1 MKAET
6 SETVEVP
13 KSGENTVVA
22 TPDSASQA
30 GTEGDSGSGSESGD
44 ADAETAT
51 SASHTASSST
61 ATVVA
66 PTSASIKG
74 KGKVAS
80 VTEISQKTET
90 PEPPRSKGK
99 NLVGRINNLVS
110 SDLSSLE
117 NISMYIVFSS
127 ASSGC
132 GGLALADARNAIPP
146 AIESPFQITLCII
159 FLYQIMGWR
168 YARLAPLF
176 FSGTDWM
183 VDTLQRPG
191 RVCSHAPDPSCPW
204 LHNKAYPRNA
214 AGKDE
219 TSEYQHISHLTWS
232 SRRCHIDGF
241 PRTICH

>member
-13 KSGENTVVA
+13 KSGESTVVV

-30 GTEGDSGSGSESGD
+30 GTEGDSGSGSESGE
-44 ADAETAT
+44 ADTTA
-51 SASHTASSST
+51 SASHTATSST
-61 ATVVA
+61 ATAVA

-74 KGKVAS
+74 KGKAPSVAEAS
-80 VTEISQKTET
+80 KKIA
-90 PEPPRSKGK
+90 PEPPKSKGK

-127 ASSGC
+127 ASSGS
-132 GGLALADARNAIPP
+132 GRFALADTRNAIPP

-168 YARLAPLF
+168 YARPAHLF
-176 FSGTDWM
+176 FPWTKWM
-183 VDTLQRPG
+183 ADTLQRAG
-191 RVCSHAPDPSCPW
+191 RICSHAPDPSCSW
-204 LHNKAYPRNA
+204 LHHQAYPGNA

-219 TSEYQHISHLTWS
+219 TSEYRHISHVTWN

-241 PRTICH
+241 SRTICH